1 MNLFLDFLVD
11 LVRVMG
17 YLTAIACL
25 LICWGFTA
33 KRIVKLVK
41 RVKK

>member
-1 MNLFLDFLVD
+1 MNLLLDFLVD

-25 LICWGFTA
+25 LICWGFIA
-33 KRIVKLVK
+33 KQIVKLIK
-41 RVKK
+41 RVKR